1 MATPNYINDATLLIL
16 KLIDSDG
23 NTVPDLSIFDN
34 IVFWLQ
40 NDNGNKAVKTWSVDA
55 ETAVI
60 TTAGDKVKLLI
71 DAGDLQ
77 DAAVRNLQL
86 FAKYYLTEN
95 DADLGIIDLS
105 KSVSY
110 SLFNLLTHAKSYE
123 L

>member
-16 KLIDSDG
+16 KITDSDG
-23 NTVPDLSIFDN
+23 NAVPDLSVFDN
-34 IVFWLQ
+34 ILFWLQ
-40 NDNGNKAVKTWSVDA
+40 NDNGNKAVKTWSVEDG
-55 ETAVI
+55 TAVI
-60 TTAGDKVKLLI
+60 TTAGDKIKLMI

>member
-23 NTVPDLSIFDN
+23 NAVPDLSIFDN

-40 NDNGNKAVKTWSVDA
+40 NDNGNKAIKTWSVDA
-55 ETAVI
+55 ETAII
-60 TTAGDKVKLLI
+60 TTEGDKIKLLI

-95 DADLGIIDLS
+95 DADLGIIDLT

-110 SLFNLLTHAKSYE
+110 SLFNLLTHAKSYD